1 MHHIPRSAVSQLLGP
16 PEIMDEEMLAQ
27 MTAIVVVNNASE
39 GDRGAPSSRTMPN
52 ASTANQA
59 SKPGKEVSVRIVD
72 GWR

>member
-1 MHHIPRSAVSQLLGP
+1 
-16 PEIMDEEMLAQ
+16 MLAQ